1 MKLSVKKNVVSF
13 IVFFIL
19 VVFPQSAVWGQT
31 ERSKMAVFVSILP
44 QAYFLERIGGDR
56 LSVEVLVGE
65 GQSPA
70 TYEPTPRQMAK
81 LSEASACFLIG
92 VPFERHLMK
101 KLRQS
106 HRNPVIVETQK
117 GVPYRYPAGRSYRDE
132 QGHGTGQGNESA
144 GVPDPHI
151 WMSPKLVKIQAQ
163 NIHDALSRLDPVHKQ
178 QYASNLQSFHADLN
192 RLDARIARSLA
203 PIRGKKMYVFHPA
216 FGYFAD
222 AYGLIQVTIEIE
234 GKEPGGRQ
242 LARLIDMAKK
252 DGVKVIFVQPQFSRK
267 SAEVVAKAIGGAVVP
282 INPLSKEYIANLE
295 KMAAAV
301 EQGLR

>member
-1 MKLSVKKNVVSF
+1 MQLSMKKNVVSF
-13 IVFFIL
+13 IAFFIL
-19 VVFPQSAVWGQT
+19 VVFSQSAWGQT

-44 QAYFLERIGGDR
+44 QTYFLERIGGDCLR
-56 LSVEVLVGE
+56 VEVLVGE
-65 GQSPA
+65 GQSPG
-70 TYEPTPRQMAK
+70 TYEPTPKQMAK
-81 LSEASACFLIG
+81 LSEARACFLIG
-92 VPFERHLMK
+92 VPFERNLMK

-106 HRNPVIVETQK
+106 HWNPVIVKTQK
-117 GVPYRYPAGRSYRDE
+117 GVPYRYLAGRSYRDE
-132 QGHGTGQGNESA
+132 PGHGTGQGWESA

-163 NIHDALSRLDPVHKQ
+163 NIYDALSRLDPVHKQ
-178 QYASNLQSFHADLN
+178 QYAQNLQSFHADLN

-203 PIRGKKMYVFHPA
+203 PIKGKKMYVFHPA

-222 AYGLIQVTIEIE
+222 AYGLIQVPIEIE

-242 LARLIDMAKK
+242 LVHLIDMAKK

-282 INPLSKEYIANLE
+282 INPLSKEYIVNLE